1 VVDALRRDKKR
12 EGESIHF
19 VLLKGL
25 GQAVVEAIPLVA
37 LEAYMAE
44 LDLF

>member
-1 VVDALRRDKKR
+1 MANPRP
-12 EGESIHF
+12 G
-19 VLLKGL
+19 VLLCLSPYVIKAPNCYSL
-25 GQAVVEAIPLVA
+25 EAIPLLE